1 MQANA
6 KVTREDWL
14 QAALDTLVADG
25 LGEVKILRLAERLG
39 VSRSSFY
46 WYFHSRRDLLDALIA
61 HWDVTNTGALVRHAN
76 APHPTI
82 TAAIC
87 YVFRCFLDSDLFS
100 PTLDFAVRDWSRRDP
115 AVRAALDRADS
126 LRIEAL
132 RAMFARYG
140 YTDKDAYVR
149 ARILYYMQ
157 IGYYAVELTEPI
169 DERIKR
175 TPEYVFAYSG
185 QVAQPAEVE
194 DLIAFAKALPV
205 R

>member
-25 LGEVKILRLAERLG
+25 LGEVKILRLADRLG

-46 WYFHSRRDLLDALIA
+46 WYFQSRQDLLDALIA
-61 HWDVTNTGALVRHAN
+61 HWDATNTGALVRHAS
-76 APHPTI
+76 AAQPTI

-87 YVFRCFLDSDLFS
+87 HVFRCFLDADLFS
-100 PTLDFAVRDWSRRDP
+100 PKLDFAMRDWSRRDP
-115 AVRAALDRADS
+115 AVRRALDRADS
-126 LRIEAL
+126 QRIEAL
-132 RAMFARYG
+132 RAMFARYDYG
-140 YTDKDAYVR
+140 ERDAYVR

-157 IGYYAVELTEPI
+157 IGYYAVALTEPI
-169 DERIKR
+169 EDRIKR
-175 TPEYVFAYSG
+175 TPEYLFAYSG
-185 QVAQPAEVE
+185 QQPNPSEVE
-194 DLIAFAKALPV
+194 DLIAFAKGLPD